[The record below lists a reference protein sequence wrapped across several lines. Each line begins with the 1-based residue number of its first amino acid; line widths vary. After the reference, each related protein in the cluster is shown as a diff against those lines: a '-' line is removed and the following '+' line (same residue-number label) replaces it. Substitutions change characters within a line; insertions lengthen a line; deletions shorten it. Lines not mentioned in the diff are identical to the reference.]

1 MTETLYVPLEFRA
14 DDSRTGPGRLT
25 GVLMT
30 YGEQAGDRRELF
42 DPDSLYWRESGILIR
57 EQHNR
62 LSPILKTVPI
72 LDGKMVRID
81 ARVPDTQRGRDAIT
95 NIKEGVLTGLSVEF
109 AAEKVANRNGM
120 RVIQR
125 AFLDAAGLVD
135 YPSYVNSLVEVRA
148 KELTGRR
155 RLWL

>member
-30 YGEQAGDRRELF
+30 YGEQAGDRKELF

-57 EQHNR
+57 EQHR
-62 LSPILKTVPI
+62 RESPILKTVPI

-81 ARVPDTQRGRDAIT
+81 AKVPDTQRGRDAIT
-95 NIKEGVLTGLSVEF
+95 NVREGVYTGLSVEF
-109 AAEKVANRNGM
+109 GAEKVANRNGM

-148 KELTGRR
+148 KELTRRR

>member
-1 MTETLYVPLEFRA
+1 MSDTLYVPIEFRA
-14 DDSRTGPGRLT
+14 DDSRSGPGRLT

-30 YGEQAGDRRELF
+30 YGEQAGDRREMF

-57 EQHNR
+57 EQHR
-62 LSPILKTVPI
+62 RESPILKTVPI
-72 LDGKMVRID
+72 VDGKLIRID

-95 NIKEGVLTGLSVEF
+95 NVREGVFTGLSVEF
-109 AAEKVANRNGM
+109 AAEKVVDRNGM

-135 YPSYVNSLVEVRA
+135 YPSYTNSLVEARA
-148 KELTGRR
+148 KEWTGRR